1 MLLSYAYCG
10 ECHVCKSGIPSHC
23 TKFHEINFMG
33 GPVFKDSNGISVGG
47 RFFGQS
53 SFAKHTIASEKSVV
67 NVKGMGLTRDDLK
80 LLAPFG
86 CGLQTGSGTVTNVAK
101 AGEEDAITIIGMG
114 GVGLAAV
121 MVCLAFLNFPK
132 SAAESAV
139 LISFITR
146 RRRRTRN
153 ARLLLEST
161 GSSPGLSLQKPSG
174 RHTSLIRQTFRSIS
188 L

>member
-10 ECHVCKSGIPSHC
+10 ECHVCKSGTPSHC
-23 TKFHEINFMG
+23 TKFHEINFIG
-33 GPVFKDSNGISVGG
+33 GPVFKDAHGASVGG

-53 SFAKHTIASEKSVV
+53 SFAKHTIASERSVV

-101 AGEEDAITIIGMG
+101 AGEEDAIAIIGMG

-121 MVCLAFLNFPK
+121 MVCRALFTFFIS

-139 LISFITR
+139 LTR
-146 RRRRTRN
+146 RMT
-153 ARLLLEST
+153 
-161 GSSPGLSLQKPSG
+161 
-174 RHTSLIRQTFRSIS
+174 
-188 L
+188 